1 MPRRDFPAQ
10 TFVQRFPKVA
20 SEEADRVGN
29 LGLRTAVQGSEY
41 MASISAL
48 GVGSGLDL
56 GGLLDQLRDAE
67 RQKLQ
72 PIVEQRTQE
81 QARISAYGRLQTGL
95 DKFQDAVSKLNDA
108 SFFNSLTTE
117 VLGDG
122 VGATAGE
129 DAVAGR
135 YEVSV
140 THAAKSGSLASTR
153 VDNLDDPLT
162 DAGASIDLTFGDG
175 STHSVAL
182 AQDATLADIRDTI
195 NDDPDAGVTA
205 SIINDGSGNRLVL
218 SSKESGADAGIT
230 NMAFT
235 GLSGGVTLDED
246 AATHQAGRDA
256 LLNINGIEIT
266 STSNTVEDAIQ
277 GVTLALDASAEGKTA
292 TVVVEQ
298 DSESLKEAVGEFV
311 SAYNEMKSTIGR
323 MTAVT
328 GDPETAGELV
338 GDRAVRTIE
347 SRLSRDLGG
356 LVEGGDIE
364 LFSQLGISL
373 TPEGRLELD
382 ETRLDEAIAT
392 NPQALADFFAGDSD
406 EAGMA
411 GRLEATLDQVLDSEG
426 ILKRSIDSSE
436 GRVERL
442 EDRFDRTEL
451 RVERTV
457 ERYRQQ
463 FGQLDAMLAQ
473 MNSIS
478 AYLSEQLSA
487 LNFQNDS

>member
-1 MPRRDFPAQ
+1 
-10 TFVQRFPKVA
+10 
-20 SEEADRVGN
+20 
-29 LGLRTAVQGSEY
+29 
-41 MASISAL
+41 MAISAL

-56 GGLLDQLRDAE
+56 NGLLDQLRSAE

-81 QARISAYGRLQTGL
+81 QAKISAYGRLQTGL
-95 DKFQDAVSKLNDA
+95 DKFQDAVSKLNGA
-108 SFFNSLTTE
+108 SFYQSMTTE

-122 VGATAGE
+122 VNAIAGE

-140 THAAKSGSLASTR
+140 TQVAKAGSLASTR
-153 VDNLDDPLT
+153 IDNLDDPLT
-162 DAGASIDLTFGDG
+162 DAGAAIDLTFGDG

-182 AQDATLADIRDTI
+182 AEGSTLADIRDAI

-205 SIINDGSGNRLVL
+205 SIINDGTGNRLVL
-218 SSKESGADAGIT
+218 NSKESGADAGIT

-256 LLNINGIEIT
+256 SLEINGIAIT
-266 STSNTVEDAIQ
+266 STSNSVEGAIQ
-277 GVTLALDASAEGKTA
+277 GVTLELDASAEGKTA
-292 TVVVEQ
+292 TVVIEQ
-298 DSESLKEAVGEFV
+298 DSEALKEAVQEFV

-338 GDRAVRTIE
+338 GDRTVRTIQ
-347 SRLSRDLGG
+347 SRLSRDLGD
-356 LVEGGDIE
+356 LVAGGDIE

-382 ETRLDEAIAT
+382 EAKLDEVIAT
-392 NPQALADFFAGDSD
+392 NPQGLADFFAGDSE

-411 GRLEATLDQVLDSEG
+411 GRLGATLDQVLDSEG
-426 ILKRSIDSSE
+426 ILKRTIDSSE

-442 EDRFDRTEL
+442 EDRYQRTEES
-451 RVERTV
+451 VERTV
-457 ERYRQQ
+457 ERYRTQ
-463 FGQLDAMLAQ
+463 FGQLDAMISR
-473 MNSIS
+473 MNSTS
-478 AYLSEQLSA
+478 AYLDQQFDMLSA
-487 LNFQNDS
+487 MSKK

>member
-1 MPRRDFPAQ
+1 M
-10 TFVQRFPKVA
+10 
-20 SEEADRVGN
+20 EG
-29 LGLRTAVQGSEY
+29 
-41 MASISAL
+41 ISAL

-56 GGLLDQLRDAE
+56 TGLLDQLRTAE
-67 RQKLQ
+67 REKLQ
-72 PIVEQRTQE
+72 PIVERRTQE
-81 QARISAYGRLQTGL
+81 QAKISAYGRLQTGL
-95 DKFQDAVSKLNDA
+95 DKFQDAVAKLNDTSLYTALSA
-108 SFFNSLTTE
+108 S
-117 VLGDG
+117 VQGDG
-122 VGATAGE
+122 ISATASAEATAGS
-129 DAVAGR
+129 
-135 YEVSV
+135 YEVTV
-140 THAAKSGSLASTR
+140 TQTARAGSLASTR
-153 VDNLDDPLT
+153 VTDLEATLT
-162 DAGASIDLTFGDG
+162 DADASIDLTFGDG

-182 AQDATLADIRDTI
+182 AQDATLAEIRDTI
-195 NDDPDAGVTA
+195 NDDPDAGVNA
-205 SIINDGSGNRLVL
+205 SIINDGEGYRLVL
-218 SSKESGADAGIT
+218 TSKEAGEDAGIT
-230 NMAFT
+230 DMTFT
-235 GLSGGVTLDED
+235 NFTDATLEAD
-246 AATHQAGRDA
+246 ASTQQLGRDA

-277 GVTLALDASAEGKTA
+277 GVTLTLDASAEGKTA

-338 GDRAVRTIE
+338 GDRTVRTIE
-347 SRLSRDLGG
+347 SRLSRDLGD

-382 ETRLDEAIAT
+382 ETKLDEAIAS

-411 GRLEATLDQVLDSEG
+411 GRLEATLGQVLDSDG

-436 GRVERL
+436 GRVGRL
-442 EDRFDRTEL
+442 EERFDRTEV
-451 RVERTV
+451 RIERTV
-457 ERYRQQ
+457 DRYRQQ

-473 MNSIS
+473 MNSINDF
-478 AYLSEQLSA
+478 LTQQLSS